1 MPLRFAA
8 HAGASAPGLPR
19 DSALLTATSRIAV
32 AVWLDDERFARLD
45 DRRVLAAPSPIVS
58 W

>member
-1 MPLRFAA
+1 MPPRFAA

-19 DSALLTATSRIAV
+19 DSALLTAHV
-32 AVWLDDERFARLD
+32 ADRGRRLVDHERFARLD